1 MGPGMNSH
9 PVAFCKHSSDQ
20 CLIAPDPAS
29 DEEENG
35 LCTPG
40 GKNVENLLRPARFRP
55 IVEGQINP
63 AAPAPA
69 FRLQPDAGRNGGA
82 GPDKEC
88 RHSQHN
94 DYEHYPEH
102 NQSISKSTAGPP
114 GFTSSTTRIL
124 PSGLCPMTMHKT
136 TGRME
141 KKAPNL
147 SI

>member
-1 MGPGMNSH
+1 MGPGMNPY

-55 IVEGQINP
+55 VVECQVNP
-63 AAPAPA
+63 AATAPA
-69 FRLQPDAGRNGGA
+69 FRLHPDAGRNGGA

-102 NQSISKSTAGPP
+102 NQSISKSTASPP

-124 PSGLCPMTMHKT
+124 P
-136 TGRME
+136 
-141 KKAPNL
+141 
-147 SI
+147 